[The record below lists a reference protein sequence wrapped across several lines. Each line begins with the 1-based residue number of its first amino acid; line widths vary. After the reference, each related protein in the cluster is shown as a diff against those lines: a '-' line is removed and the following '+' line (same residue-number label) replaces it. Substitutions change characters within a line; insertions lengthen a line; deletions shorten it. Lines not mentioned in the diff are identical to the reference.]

1 VSDRVADRDEI
12 LALAVLGARL
22 SRFHHDIASKLQGV
36 MLSLDEIAERAEAHG
51 DAELQRATET
61 ASTTLAELNQLL
73 AASRAVVRP
82 PTAVKIAVR
91 ELIAKASEKTGV
103 ALVGEPGDAE
113 LVCCVPQVVH
123 ALALVIDT
131 AQGSE
136 RLRRLAVDVRVDGAN
151 VELGFATVSP
161 APEAAEELLALAG
174 WLLAQHGGGLRSEAD
189 RVVASLPLSG
199 IEHVRPLAR
208 R

>member
-1 VSDRVADRDEI
+1 MSQGDDI

-36 MLSLDEIAERAEAHG
+36 MLSLDEIAERAETHG
-51 DAELQRATET
+51 DAELKRAIET
-61 ASTTLAELNQLL
+61 ASTTLGELNQLL

-82 PTAVKIAVR
+82 PASVKIAVR
-91 ELIAKASEKTGV
+91 ELIAKAAEKTGV

-136 RLRRLAVDVRVDGAN
+136 RLRKLAVAVRVVGDN
-151 VELGFATVSP
+151 VELGFATVTP
-161 APEAAEELLALAG
+161 PPEAAAELLALAS
-174 WLLAQHGGGLRSEAD
+174 WLLEQHGGGLRSED
-189 RVVASLPLSG
+189 GRVIAILPQSG
-199 IEHVRPLAR
+199 IEHVRALAR

>member
-1 VSDRVADRDEI
+1 MSDQLADRDEV

-36 MLSLDEIAERAEAHG
+36 MLSLDEITERAEVHA
-51 DAELQRATET
+51 DAELQRAVET
-61 ASTTLAELNQLL
+61 ASTTLGELNQLL

-82 PTAVKIAVR
+82 PAAVTISVR
-91 ELIAKASEKTGV
+91 ELIARASEKTGV
-103 ALVGEPGDAE
+103 ALVGEPGAAE

-136 RLRRLAVDVRVDGAN
+136 RLRRVAVEVRVAGAN
-151 VELGFATVSP
+151 VELGFAAASP
-161 APEAAEELLALAG
+161 PPEAAAELLALAG
-174 WLLAQHGGGLRSEAD
+174 WLLAQHGGGLRGDGE
-189 RVVASLPLSG
+189 RVIASLPLSG
-199 IEHVRPLAR
+199 VEHVRPLAR

>member
-1 VSDRVADRDEI
+1 MSDRLAERDEV

-36 MLSLDEIAERAEAHG
+36 MLSLDEATERAEALR
-51 DAELQRATET
+51 DSELEQALAT
-61 ASTTLAELNQLL
+61 ASVTLGELNQLL

-82 PTAVKIAVR
+82 PSPMRTTVR
-91 ELIAKASEKTGV
+91 ELIATASDRTGV
-103 ALVGEPGDAE
+103 ALVGEASDTE

-136 RLRRLAVDVRVDGAN
+136 RSRKLAVDVHVVGSN
-151 VELGFATVSP
+151 VELGFATVP
-161 APEAAEELLALAG
+161 PPPEAAAELLALAG
-174 WLLAQHGGGLRSEAD
+174 WLLGQHGGSLRSED
-189 RVVASLPLSG
+189 RGVIASLPLSG
-199 IEHVRPLAR
+199 IEHVRALAR